1 MNDEPT
7 TYEETKDDAEVE
19 VPVDDEAEQLPAD
32 EGEPVTK
39 PEDETIF
46 PDGEYPE
53 EGIFGYGDKT
63 MAEADA
69 EKAKAA
75 NEGAE

>member
-1 MNDEPT
+1 MSDEPT
-7 TYEETKDDAEVE
+7 TYEVTEDDDDV
-19 VPVDDEAEQLPAD
+19 VLPDDDEAETLPAD
-32 EGEPVTK
+32 DGEPVLK

-53 EGIFGYGDKT
+53 EGIFGYGDAT

-69 EKAKAA
+69 EKAAA
-75 NEGAE
+75 NEDAE